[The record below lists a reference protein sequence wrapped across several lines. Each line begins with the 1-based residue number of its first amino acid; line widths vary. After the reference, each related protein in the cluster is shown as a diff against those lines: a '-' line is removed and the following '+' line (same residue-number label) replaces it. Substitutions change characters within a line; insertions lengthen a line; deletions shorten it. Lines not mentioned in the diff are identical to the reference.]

1 MMMSR
6 VGGRKRALTEH
17 SMKFAA
23 TWRWNNNQHTAASVF
38 RCNHKFRDGD
48 NGFEW
53 LWTLGQSGW
62 IIYKDKTAIISAELR
77 PDMLRY
83 VLDRADGEIRRA
95 EHLHVFEVDFVT
107 VWTARQRQW

>member
-6 VGGRKRALTEH
+6 VVGRKRALTEH

-23 TWRWNNNQHTAASVF
+23 TWRWNNNQHTAAGVF

-53 LWTLGQSGW
+53 LRTLGQSGW
-62 IIYKDKTAIISAELR
+62 IIYKDKRAIIIAEYGR
-77 PDMLRY
+77 K
-83 VLDRADGEIRRA
+83 RRA
-95 EHLHVFEVDFVT
+95 TYLIERT
-107 VWTARQRQW
+107 VKFDAPNTSISLRLIL